1 MNSHSKLCSRNAC
14 MLYLIV
20 PPRHWK
26 IMRSRVLAKAGN
38 PSTGNRQQMITWSQ
52 DTIDVCLKYSLLSP
66 PYLVVVAKHLRAHS
80 KLFQRLCIIDSYLRI
95 NGNVAVTHNL
105 FAKCSWQSIR
115 GLPVLVPGRILTI
128 LAICRRST
136 VRWYMSLNA
145 WNLNDS
151 TLWDDVCCDGLRCSD
166 VIWALQHSSLPND
179 TQH

>member
-1 MNSHSKLCSRNAC
+1 
-14 MLYLIV
+14 
-20 PPRHWK
+20 
-26 IMRSRVLAKAGN
+26 MRLSLLMTWFTEWRILKRVLAKAGN

-115 GLPVLVPGRILTI
+115 GLPVLVPGRIMTI
-128 LAICRRST
+128 LAICRRYT

-151 TLWDDVCCDGLRCSD
+151 TEVVRWRMLWW
-166 VIWALQHSSLPND
+166 IAM
-179 TQH
+179 